1 MRLDV
6 RLAVTRAPVD
16 EGHSAPEIGE
26 LFGVSRQLAS
36 RFVGEARRGEA
47 DGRTGRIGTVERSS
61 TGMT

>member
-26 LFGVSRQLAS
+26 LFGVSRQLAG
-36 RFVGEARRGEA
+36 RFVNDAMRTA
-47 DGRTGRIGTVERSS
+47 DPGRVDLSEHRS
-61 TGMT
+61 TGAA